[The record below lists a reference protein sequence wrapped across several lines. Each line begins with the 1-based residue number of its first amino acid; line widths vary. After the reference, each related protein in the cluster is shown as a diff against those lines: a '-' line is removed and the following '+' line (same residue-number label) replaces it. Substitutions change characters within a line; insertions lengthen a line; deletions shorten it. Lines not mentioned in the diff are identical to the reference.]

1 MRFSGPEAG
10 ATTPYAF
17 GSIGIVKTVKEKTSV
32 PSARWIMD
40 HLHVFGYGTR
50 QFAKRRNQRND
61 ILKKILESADAA
73 HAPAINDV
81 AMAALLT

>member
-1 MRFSGPEAG
+1 
-10 ATTPYAF
+10 
-17 GSIGIVKTVKEKTSV
+17 
-32 PSARWIMD
+32 MD